1 MKLDPI
7 GVIFACQTITSYL
20 IVMEIHSSEVGEKH
34 LALVCK
40 CVPVQQKADKHW
52 EITKHLCGDLK
63 P

>member
-1 MKLDPI
+1 
-7 GVIFACQTITSYL
+7 
-20 IVMEIHSSEVGEKH
+20 MEIHSSEVGEKH